1 MSVRKVVLYELMS
14 LDGVV
19 DDPNAFFV
27 DSEDGAPGWDDVMDQ
42 NMVRVIGT
50 QDTVLLGRGM
60 HDEWARFW
68 PTSSIQPFADFINS
82 VRKVVVTSRP
92 LDGDWTNVEAVGG
105 PIEQVVADLKAQPGG
120 DIGVHGSIQLAQSM
134 VAADLIDQIELVVS
148 PSFGF
153 PGRRLFSDLAAT
165 RRLELLHAERSPSG
179 TMLLGYRVRDR
190 G

>member
-1 MSVRKVVLYELMS
+1 VRKVVLYELMS

-27 DSEDGAPGWDDVMDQ
+27 DSEDGTPGWDGDMDE
-42 NMVRVIGT
+42 NMARVIGA

-60 HDEWARFW
+60 HDEWAGFW
-68 PTSSIQPFADFINS
+68 PTSDIQPFADFINN
-82 VRKVVVTSRP
+82 VRKVVLTSRP
-92 LDGDWTNVEAVGG
+92 LDAAWTNVEAVAG
-105 PIEQVVADLKAQPGG
+105 PIERVVADLRAEPGG

-134 VAADLIDQIELVVS
+134 LAADLIDEIQLVVS

-153 PGRRLFSDLAAT
+153 PGRRLFTDAAT

-179 TMLLGYRVRDR
+179 TMLIGYRVRDR